1 MLYCALDENFD
12 FDRRSHDN
20 RRRHAIRRDVRTDE
34 PDREPAEIP
43 SELLAALQ
51 KDLNEDKDVK
61 ACLEEPD
68 NPPLKGQVAASWLD
82 LDLNS
87 PHCF

>member
-1 MLYCALDENFD
+1 LDENFD
-12 FDRRSHDN
+12 SDRRGHDN
-20 RRRHAIRRDVRTDE
+20 RRRGAIRRDVRTDE

-61 ACLEEPD
+61 ACLEGPD
-68 NPPLKGQVAASWLD
+68 NPPLKGQVAAPWLD